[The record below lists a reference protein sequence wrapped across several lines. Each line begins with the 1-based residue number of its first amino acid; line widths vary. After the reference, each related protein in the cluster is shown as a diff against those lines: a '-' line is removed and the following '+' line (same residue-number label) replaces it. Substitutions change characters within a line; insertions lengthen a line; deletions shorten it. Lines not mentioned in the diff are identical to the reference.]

1 MRLIFYVFILSLL
14 SACGGG
20 SGGDSSSSATPT
32 TTTPTPTTTNPSTP
46 VTAALTKVMDYQNE
60 QGVSQVFNTHVIDL
74 NGDGLDDVIVAG
86 WAVQPSGYSA
96 SVNSKIPL
104 KILIQQS
111 NGSLLDK
118 TDQLLGA
125 GNSMIFGAQRI
136 IVEDFDANG
145 KPDIFLGGF
154 QDVPSQPAASVIFW
168 NEGSSFTRAD
178 FSESVWAHAACAA
191 DLRGVGRKDLIMG
204 AEGRRLNSIYV
215 NNGNRSL
222 TLSTTLISKYIGAG
236 GACSVMKDS
245 ATGNIGIIT
254 TNYVGFNGYSGVMHI
269 FDSQL
274 NFIKSIGLP
283 GSEEVGVAY
292 NLVHDLVNIIQM
304 DLNGDGLLDLVL
316 TDNGNYR
323 LPQANGSFIAL
334 INQGGFSFS
343 NQTSTYFPN
352 QTNDSIYGYFVR
364 VLNLSGLQT
373 IFVDNASPQSYASS
387 SFWQLSGNKFQKYLA
402 SQMSSAIGS
411 YQSPTV
417 YQASDGSLQ
426 LLLVDG
432 SKYPK
437 FTFYTKPVQ

>member
-1 MRLIFYVFILSLL
+1 MWFVFYAFILSLI

-20 SGGDSSSSATPT
+20 GSSSSAIPT
-32 TTTPTPTTTNPSTP
+32 TTTNSTTK
-46 VTAALTKVMDYQNE
+46 VALALTKVMEYQNE
-60 QGVSQVFNTHVIDL
+60 QGVSQVFNTHVTDL

-104 KILIQQS
+104 KILIQQT
-111 NGSLLDK
+111 NGSLQDK

-125 GNSMIFGAQRI
+125 GNNMIFGAQRI
-136 IVEDFDANG
+136 IVEDFDSNG

-154 QDVPSQPAASVIFW
+154 QDVPSQPSTSVMFW

-178 FSESVWAHAACAA
+178 FSELVWAHAACAA

-204 AEGRRLNSIYV
+204 ASPTAPSYNNSIYT
-215 NNGNRSL
+215 NNGNRSFTLNRVL
-222 TLSTTLISKYIGAG
+222 TTKSISAG

-254 TNYVGFNGYSGVMHI
+254 TNYVGFNGFSGIMHI

-283 GSEEVGVAY
+283 GSEEIGVAY
-292 NLVHDLVNIIQM
+292 NLVHDLVNIIQI
-304 DLNGDGLLDLVL
+304 DLNGDGLLDLIL
-316 TDNGNYR
+316 TDNGNFR
-323 LPQANGSFIAL
+323 LPQANGAFIAL
-334 INQGGFSFS
+334 INQGDFSFS
-343 NQTSTYFPN
+343 NQTSSYFPN
-352 QTNDSIYGYFVR
+352 QTNDSIFGYFVR

-373 IFVDNASPQSYASS
+373 IFVNNSRSGSFASIGE
-387 SFWQLSGNKFQKYLA
+387 FWQLSGNKFQKYLA
-402 SQMSSAIGS
+402 SQMIAAIGS
-411 YQSPTV
+411 YTYPTV
-417 YQASDGSLQ
+417 YQASDSSLQ
-426 LLLVDG
+426 LLLIDG
-432 SKYPK
+432 STMPK